1 MQKESKGHLEKTL
14 TGREIGKWSGGRQH
28 KGWLDLEKDRI
39 DWAVNS
45 GKEGGWRRILGSRSY
60 WWEGG
65 QAEGRV
71 VVMWWVSLIHSR
83 RNGVPEKVNIREWSG
98 VGGVNRDTRR
108 NRLTH
113 REHAM
118 RARLTTSP
126 FATLRELIAPPMWGG
141 DDGCLLPTDRG
152 FLWQSVR
159 VLLSQGKNVTL
170 LKCHVPRERLDFF
183 RCARG
188 VWTIRQCGVFGTSP
202 APHPGT
208 TRRRIFKP
216 ALSASHHQFVLL
228 PLVVIWFP
236 SVEFHGPLS
245 CI

>member
-1 MQKESKGHLEKTL
+1 M
-14 TGREIGKWSGGRQH
+14 I
-28 KGWLDLEKDRI
+28 
-39 DWAVNS
+39 
-45 GKEGGWRRILGSRSY
+45 
-60 WWEGG
+60 
-65 QAEGRV
+65 
-71 VVMWWVSLIHSR
+71 WWVSLIHISSR
-83 RNGVPEKVNIREWSG
+83 RNQGLLESIEIPGEIDLHTGN
-98 VGGVNRDTRR
+98 
-108 NRLTH
+108 
-113 REHAM
+113 HAM

-126 FATLRELIAPPMWGG
+126 FATLRGLIAPPVWGG
-141 DDGCLLPTDRG
+141 DDSCLLTTDRG
-152 FLWQSVR
+152 FLYQSVR
-159 VLLSQGKNVTL
+159 VLLSQGKNGTL

-183 RCARG
+183 RCARDC
-188 VWTIRQCGVFGTSP
+188 WFILKCGVFGTSP